1 MVCDLADTEHFTRVA
16 VVAVFDHGHININDV
31 ANLQNFVVARDTMTD
46 DMIYRGADR
55 FRETV
60 VIEWRRNGFL
70 HLNNMVMAKAVE
82 LSGCDAGDDK
92 RSDHFEHFGS
102 EFACDSHFGE
112 FVSCLSLY
120 CHACPLCDESE
131 GHRRGLY
138 LG

>member
-1 MVCDLADTEHFTRVA
+1 MTYKSGGL
-16 VVAVFDHGHININDV
+16 V
-31 ANLQNFVVARDTMTD
+31 ANNLSGR
-46 DMIYRGADR
+46 YP
-55 FRETV
+55 
-60 VIEWRRNGFL
+60 
-70 HLNNMVMAKAVE
+70 VMAKAVE